1 VDIDWKELA
10 NRSSDVISRIDKNGR
25 VTFVSESIKRVLGYE
40 PSDLVGRDAHSFL
53 SPDDQPQRLAA
64 FERGVRDGVAPT
76 VVARARKKDGT
87 YVWME
92 YRNEVLRDA
101 AGNVEGFQ
109 SSSHDVTAR
118 VEAERAL
125 ETLVRTMP
133 VPAVVHHDGRLVCV
147 NDAYTTTFGWTEAE
161 MAGWTVLDLV
171 DPADRAYVAGRVELG
186 VDRVAGIPSREHY
199 VRHKDGTSVAVEAT
213 FVPISFRGET
223 CSLAVLRDL
232 RERKRFEAQ
241 LITAERMASLGRLA
255 ATVGHEIN
263 NPLAYVLSS
272 VSLIERELVN
282 VPAEKIHTLRELVGN
297 VDEGARRIRDVVE
310 DLRVFSRERTGEI
323 GSVDLARLLDRAAS
337 MASHEVRRR
346 AKLVKAY
353 PSARSAGSENALPA
367 VSGNEARLGQVFL
380 NLLVNAAQAIPDDGS
395 ASHEVRLEAR
405 AKTVDGEGF
414 VEVDVV
420 DTGVGIDATVAPHL
434 FDPFFTTKMQALD
447 GSSEQ
452 MGTGLGLSISRHI
465 VVSLGGTLSLV
476 SSKPGETRFRVVLR
490 AGSL

>member
-10 NRSSDVISRIDKNGR
+10 NHSSDVISRIDKNGR

-53 SPDDQPQRLAA
+53 SPDDQPERLAG

-125 ETLVRTMP
+125 ETLIRTMP
-133 VPAVVHHDGRLVCV
+133 VPACIHDHKILFV
-147 NDAYTTTFGWTEAE
+147 NDAFTRTFGYEENEAV
-161 MAGWTVLDLV
+161 GRDVLELV
-171 DPADRAYVAGRVELG
+171 DVADRVYVGGRLDQSVDAIAGVATREQHVIHRDGSRV
-186 VDRVAGIPSREHY
+186 V
-199 VRHKDGTSVAVEAT
+199 VEVT
-213 FVPISFRGET
+213 VVPILFRGERT
-223 CSLAVLRDL
+223 AFAVFRDL
-232 RERKRFEAQ
+232 RERKRLEAQ
-241 LITAERMASLGRLA
+241 LMTAERMASLGRLA

-272 VSLIERELVN
+272 ISLIDRELVN
-282 VPAEKIHTLRELVGN
+282 VPADKIQTLRELVGN

-346 AKLVKAY
+346 AKLVKDY
-353 PSARSAGSENALPA
+353 PSARSAGPEDALPP

-395 ASHEVRLEAR
+395 AAHEVRLEAR
-405 AKTVDGEGF
+405 AKTMNGEGV

-420 DTGVGIDATVAPHL
+420 DTGVGIDESVASRL
-434 FDPFFTTKMQALD
+434 FDPFFTTKTRAKD
-447 GSSEQ
+447 GSSEEL
-452 MGTGLGLSISRHI
+452 GTGLGLSISRHI

>member
-1 VDIDWKELA
+1 MGDDHHIDWKELA

-25 VTFVSESIKRVLGYE
+25 VTFVSESVKRVLGYE
-40 PSDLVGRDAHSFL
+40 PSDLVGQLAHSFL
-53 SPDDQPQRLAA
+53 SQDEQAERRAG
-64 FERGVRDGVAPT
+64 FERGLRDGVAPT
-76 VVARARKKDGT
+76 VVARARRKDGT
-87 YVWME
+87 YIWME
-92 YRNEVLRDA
+92 YRTEVLRDA

-125 ETLVRTMP
+125 ETLIRAMP
-133 VPAVVHHDGRLVCV
+133 VPACIHDHKTILFV
-147 NDAYTTTFGWTEAE
+147 NDAFTRIFGYEENDAV
-161 MAGWTVLDLV
+161 GRDVLELV
-171 DPADRAYVAGRVELG
+171 DPADRAYVGGRINQS
-186 VDRVAGIPSREHY
+186 VDAIAGITTREQHVIHSDGSR
-199 VRHKDGTSVAVEAT
+199 VVVEVT
-213 FVPISFRGET
+213 VVPVLFRGERT
-223 CSLAVLRDL
+223 GLAVFRDL

-241 LITAERMASLGRLA
+241 LMTAERMASLGRLA

-272 VSLIERELVN
+272 ISLIERELVN
-282 VPAEKIHTLRELVGN
+282 VPAEKIETLRELIGN

-310 DLRVFSRERTGEI
+310 DLRVFSRERQKTGDREL
-323 GSVDLARLLDRAAS
+323 GSVDLARVLDRAAS

-346 AKLVKAY
+346 AKLVKDY
-353 PSARSAGSENALPA
+353 GPLPP

-395 ASHEVRLEAR
+395 AHEVRLEAR
-405 AKTVDGEGF
+405 PKDDV

-420 DTGVGIDATVAPHL
+420 DTGVGIDESVVGRL
-434 FDPFFTTKMQALD
+434 FDPFFTTKTLDKDAKD
-447 GSSEQ
+447 GSSEE
-452 MGTGLGLSISRHI
+452 MGTGLGLSISQHI
-465 VVSLGGTLSLV
+465 VVSLGGTLELV